1 MSWGL
6 AFRVRQ
12 TLKGSLWVVPLI
24 GGIAGY
30 VLSEASVRFE
40 NSTHVPSGWDYTPQ
54 TALTVLTT
62 VVGAS
67 VGLIGFVVT
76 VSVLV
81 VQMATGT
88 FSARYMRLWYRD
100 SILKA
105 TLAVLMGTLVFSYTL
120 IRRIDEA
127 VPSLGVTIAGFLLSA
142 GLVLFLVFLDRVLH
156 RLRPVKVASIAAH
169 SGRESLRATVEL
181 ASTRRR
187 SGADAELQG
196 ILEHEPALVLRNT
209 ESGALQA
216 IDDEGLLAWATH
228 HDAVIVMRHGVG
240 DFVSS
245 DAVLLEVYGK
255 AVYPR
260 VAERRLAG
268 RLALGIERTI
278 DQDPAFALRILVDVA
293 IRALSPAVNDP
304 TTAVQVIDHLE
315 DTLGLIGRT
324 AGLDGRWEYRDDGG
338 RLRLVM
344 PAHRFED
351 YLSLGMTE
359 IRIYGSSS
367 IQVMRRL
374 RSALLALESS
384 VLPEYAPAVTA
395 ELEQLDLTA
404 ASAFG
409 DTPDAKR
416 ALRGDRQGIGG
427 PPRLND
433 PATVANDRRVS

>member
-24 GGIAGY
+24 GGLAGY
-30 VLSEASVRFE
+30 VLSVASVRFE
-40 NSTHVPSGWDYTPQ
+40 DSTHAPPGWDYGPQ
-54 TALTVLTT
+54 TALTALTT
-62 VVGAS
+62 VAGAS

-100 SILKA
+100 TVLKA

-127 VPSLGVTIAGFLLSA
+127 VPSLGVSMAGILLSA
-142 GLVLFLVFLDRVLH
+142 GLVLFLIFLDRVLH
-156 RLRPVKVASIAAH
+156 RLRPVKVAALAAR
-169 SGRESLRATVEL
+169 SGRAALRSTVEL

-187 SGADAELQG
+187 SGAEAELQAV
-196 ILEHEPALVLRNT
+196 LAQEPTLVVRSKT
-209 ESGALQA
+209 SGALQA

-245 DAVLLEVYGK
+245 DAVLLEAYGTT
-255 AVYPR
+255 AFPR

-315 DTLGLIGRT
+315 DTLGLIGQT
-324 AGLDGRWEYRDDGG
+324 PGLDGRWEYRDGTNK
-338 RLRLVM
+338 LRLVM

-351 YLSLGMTE
+351 YLSLGVTE
-359 IRIYGSSS
+359 IRIYGASS

-374 RSALLALESS
+374 RSALLELESS

-395 ELEQLDLTA
+395 ELEQLDVTA
-404 ASAFG
+404 SSAFG

-427 PPRLND
+427 PPRLD
-433 PATVANDRRVS
+433 GPSDVANDRRVS

>member
-12 TLKGSLWVVPLI
+12 TLKGSLWVVPLL
-24 GGIAGY
+24 GGLAGY
-30 VLSEASVRFE
+30 VLSEASVRVE
-40 NSTHVPSGWDYTPQ
+40 GSTRVPSGWDYAPQ
-54 TALTVLTT
+54 TALTALTT
-62 VVGAS
+62 VAGAS

-100 SILKA
+100 SVLKA

-127 VPSLGVTIAGFLLSA
+127 VPSLGVSMAGFLLAA

-156 RLRPVKVASIAAH
+156 RLRPVKVAAIAAH
-169 SGRESLRATVEL
+169 SGRDALRATVEL
-181 ASTRRR
+181 ATTRRR
-187 SGADAELQG
+187 SGADAELET
-196 ILEHEPALVLRNT
+196 ILAQEPSLVVRSS

-228 HDAVIVMRHGVG
+228 HDAVIVLRHGVG

-245 DAVLLEVYGK
+245 DAVLLEVYGT
-255 AVYPR
+255 ASFPR
-260 VAERRLAG
+260 IAERRLAG

-324 AGLDGRWEYRDDGG
+324 EGLDGRWEYRDGG
-338 RLRLVM
+338 GTLRLVM

-351 YLSLGMTE
+351 YLSLGVTE
-359 IRIYGSSS
+359 IRIYGSAS

-374 RSALLALESS
+374 RSALLELQLS
-384 VLPEYAPAVTA
+384 VLPEYVPAVTA
-395 ELEQLDLTA
+395 ELERLDVTA

-409 DTPDAKR
+409 DTPDATR

-427 PPRLND
+427 PPRLD
-433 PATVANDRRVS
+433 GPLAVANDRHVS